1 MNMDGKITSEVKQM
15 GRDVEN
21 LKKWVKTNIYRYN
34 FELNRVNDKELI
46 EKLESVPNKKQY
58 LISLIKQDIQ
68 KEKSTNQ

>member
-1 MNMDGKITSEVKQM
+1 MNMDGKISSEVKQM

-21 LKKWVKTNIYRYN
+21 LKKWVKANIYRYN